1 MGGASILNW
10 EELDSS
16 MSLAFWF
23 PLKLSG
29 EVMSFLKNTES
40 LWEVKMGL
48 EF

>member
-23 PLKLSG
+23 PLKLSDK
-29 EVMSFLKNTES
+29 VMAFLKRQK
-40 LWEVKMGL
+40 VCGK
-48 EF
+48 